1 MPPKMSGHPSSP
13 YLAHSFPLFYPLS
26 ASQECP
32 LQGGGAVGGI
42 QQLKAELLLQSVELD
57 RSLEDQELLA
67 PWHCVGATTVTN
79 GAREVSPRGLVA
91 CCSKCLP
98 KPGLLQAEREQ
109 MRVGVV

>member
-1 MPPKMSGHPSSP
+1 M
-13 YLAHSFPLFYPLS
+13 
-26 ASQECP
+26 
-32 LQGGGAVGGI
+32 QGGGAVGGI